1 MCSNTE
7 RTKDMIRFI
16 LVCITVIGYLV
27 LMIPVL
33 LIEWIIGK
41 FAPMKKDISSLRMVQ
56 AIFKFI
62 LWLTGARVTVIGEE
76 NVPDEP
82 VLFIGNH
89 RSFFDILLT
98 YSRCRNLTGYVAKKE
113 MEKIPLLSTWMR
125 FVYCLFLDRENP
137 KEGLKTIL
145 QAIDY
150 VKHGISICIF
160 PEGTRNKGEELS
172 LLPFH
177 NGSFKIAEKTGCPI
191 IPMSLNNT
199 CDIFEGH
206 FPFIKKT
213 HVILEY
219 GKPIYPKEL
228 DKDEKKRIGEYCS
241 NIISETIHKNQALV

>member
-1 MCSNTE
+1 MF
-7 RTKDMIRFI
+7 RFI
-16 LVCITVIGYLV
+16 FIAIFLILYLI
-27 LMIPVL
+27 LSIPVFFV
-33 LIEWIIGK
+33 EWLIGK
-41 FAPMKKDISSLRMVQ
+41 FNPHARDISSLRIVQ
-56 AIFKFI
+56 WGFKVI
-62 LWLTGARVTVIGEE
+62 LKMTGVKVTVIGEE

-125 FVYCLFLDRENP
+125 FVHCLFLDRENP

-228 DKDEKKRIGEYCS
+228 DKDAKKRIGEYCS